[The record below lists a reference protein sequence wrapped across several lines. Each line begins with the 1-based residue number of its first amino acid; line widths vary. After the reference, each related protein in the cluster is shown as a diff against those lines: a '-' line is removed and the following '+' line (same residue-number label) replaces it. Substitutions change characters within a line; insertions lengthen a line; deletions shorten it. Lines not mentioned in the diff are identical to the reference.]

1 MVFREESGGNNERIG
16 QYRFEL
22 DNTFYGQINLE
33 YISLFITT
41 FISCFQYFCRSY
53 IDDTGKTITV
63 KYSAGI
69 NGFR

>member
-22 DNTFYGQINLE
+22 GKKSFGQIDLE
-33 YISLFITT
+33 PIANYISVCL
-41 FISCFQYFCRSY
+41 QYFCRSY